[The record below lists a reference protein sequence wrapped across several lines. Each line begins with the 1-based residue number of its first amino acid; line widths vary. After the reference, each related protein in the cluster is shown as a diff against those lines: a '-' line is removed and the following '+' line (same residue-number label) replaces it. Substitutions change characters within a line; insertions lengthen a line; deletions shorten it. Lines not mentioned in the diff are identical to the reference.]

1 MRWTVGGH
9 WLRQVPEIFLD
20 REAVAFSFG
29 KVPENSCLSRGP
41 EASDYIETCL
51 FRRESGMRG
60 DELMSVPIGDV
71 LGVMA
76 IFINAIVLLLI
87 ELIKAQKK

>member
-1 MRWTVGGH
+1 MALNGG
-9 WLRQVPEIFLD
+9 
-20 REAVAFSFG
+20 S
-29 KVPENSCLSRGP
+29 
-41 EASDYIETCL
+41 EASDYIGTCL
-51 FRRESGMRG
+51 FRQESGMKG